1 MGTGI
6 AKARHG
12 WLSWEWITESL
23 VIVSLVACSR
33 VGHWLPMAVQD
44 AAFLIVV
51 ATPLFLTAMAWAR
64 FVNVRRDWKIPRWR
78 FWISLC
84 GCVAL
89 SLALVMPW
97 IIFLFSM
104 LRLHLFDWMRLL
116 VWCLAASLGS
126 LLAGIFGPKSLRF
139 PLIFG
144 GLIMGGLVVIIPVGI
159 L

>member
-1 MGTGI
+1 M
-6 AKARHG
+6 
-12 WLSWEWITESL
+12 
-23 VIVSLVACSR
+23 V
-33 VGHWLPMAVQD
+33 VQD

-51 ATPLFLTAMAWAR
+51 VTPFLLTTMAWAR
-64 FVNVRRDWKIPRWR
+64 FVNVRRDGETPRWR

-89 SLALVMPW
+89 SLALATPW
-97 IIFLFSM
+97 IVFLFSM
-104 LRLHLFDWMRLL
+104 LRLYLFDWVRLL

-144 GLIMGGLVVIIPVGI
+144 ALIMGGLVVIIPIGI